1 MTRAIA
7 ETPIPHLLRA
17 VMNFSPLVPLAI
29 AEIDCAIGK
38 FLPSRIVRY
47 DNNSSSI
54 FIQPGF
60 GEELGRRRQWRK
72 DAFIS
77 GNAWRWLWQSNRV

>member
-60 GEELGRRRQWRK
+60 GEE
-72 DAFIS
+72 
-77 GNAWRWLWQSNRV
+77 